1 MIKQEDS
8 VSAIRVGVAVL
19 LFLIGAVW
27 VGQGIGLIGG
37 SAMSGSSFW
46 AIVGA
51 VLVIVAIWLA
61 LSGLRGRRSAESVHR
76 G

>member
-8 VSAIRVGVAVL
+8 VSAIRVGVAVV

-61 LSGLRGRRSAESVHR
+61 LSGLRGRRSAESVDR

>member
-8 VSAIRVGVAVL
+8 VSAIRVGVAVV
-19 LFLIGAVW
+19 LFLTGAVW

-61 LSGLRGRRSAESVHR
+61 LSGLRTRRSAESADR